1 MSTLPTP
8 RPSLEIPVTSTRPPC
23 NKTPTIWL
31 PRAVLSSPA
40 PVHPPFT
47 ETAGAEG
54 GVEAAE
60 VGGGVVLPACAAC
73 AQENSALRRPN
84 AAPRTNHLPIAFGIR
99 L

>member
-47 ETAGAEG
+47 VPAGAEG
-54 GVEAAE
+54 VIDAAE
-60 VGGGVVLPACAAC
+60 PGEGVVLPACGAC
-73 AQENSALRRPN
+73 EQETSALSRPQ
-84 AAPRTNHLPIAFGIR
+84 ADPRTNHLRIAFGIR